1 VVLAARNCPSVLV
14 KLLRELGVALLE
26 VKASAPYV
34 LELFIDCS
42 HCPDCS
48 SESIAIATQISSV
61 SEEITLD
68 FLDALELCCPS
79 SVGD

>member
-1 VVLAARNCPSVLV
+1 VLLGVSSWPSVLA
-14 KLLRELGVALLE
+14 KLLRELGIASLE

-34 LELFIDCS
+34 LELLIDCS
-42 HCPDCS
+42 RCQDCPS
-48 SESIAIATQISSV
+48 ASVAIATQISSV